1 MTSAL
6 KRGTILTKDGEYM
19 TSENIIK
26 CKRKLRVGTATSR
39 GREPIIFGIPLKLM
53 DALGWRGG
61 ETVEVTADTDAG
73 TLTLKVVQYGEV

>member
-6 KRGTILTKDGEYM
+6 KRDIILTKDGDTVSNEIM
-19 TSENIIK
+19 T

-53 DALGWRGG
+53 DELGWRGG
-61 ETVEVTADTDAG
+61 ETVEVTADKSAG
-73 TLTLKVVQYGEV
+73 TLTLKVVPDEQ